1 MTATGLYIYLIAGLS
16 LWLVTEEQ
24 VVPDKTSSA
33 DVCQSI
39 KGHKSCLPH
48 CEQQQ
53 GPMTGSAG
61 NCTLVTGNRFCF
73 PYCAEQKVGCQQ
85 QDTCKSVIQN
95 SCLKEGCELC
105 ENARQD
111 SNETKCT
118 KELTPDCIKDFL
130 VEVTTGSF
138 TVDEGASLNLT
149 CSYNLSSQTNESVK
163 FAWFRN
169 GELLENPL
177 GQFLFLPKLFRKDD
191 AAFFCGVLSD
201 CGFFFSES
209 KLVVVKDSGAL
220 IIIVCGVAAVV
231 ILLLLALG
239 MKVMVKRE
247 MEQNRSRREPDTHT
261 EENIY
266 DPVTLDS
273 ITSAS

>member
-16 LWLVTEEQ
+16 LWPVTEEQ

-33 DVCQSI
+33 DVCQFI
-39 KGHKSCLPH
+39 KGHKSCLPD

-53 GPMTGSAG
+53 GPMTGSAR
-61 NCTLVTGNRFCF
+61 NCTPVTGNRFCF

-105 ENARQD
+105 ENARKD

-118 KELTPDCIKDFL
+118 KKLTPDCIKDFL

-169 GELLENPL
+169 GKLLKNDL
-177 GQFLFLPKLFRKDD
+177 SQILSLRKLFRKDE
-191 AAFFCGVLSD
+191 ARFFCGVLSD
-201 CGFFFSES
+201 CGFFFSDR
-209 KLVVVKDSGAL
+209 KLVAVKDNSVL
-220 IIIVCGVAAVV
+220 IIIVCGVVAVV

-266 DPVTLDS
+266 DPVTMDS
-273 ITSAS
+273 ITSVS

>member
-48 CEQQQ
+48 CEQRQ
-53 GPMTGSAG
+53 
-61 NCTLVTGNRFCF
+61 
-73 PYCAEQKVGCQQ
+73 VGCQQ

-105 ENARQD
+105 ENARKD

-118 KELTPDCIKDFL
+118 KKLTPDCIKDFL

-169 GELLENPL
+169 GELLKNAL
-177 GQFLFLPKLFRKDD
+177 GQFLFLPKLFRKDE

-201 CGFFFSES
+201 CGFFFSER